1 MIHIGQRIKS
11 LAEKKNLTKMD
22 LAQGVQT
29 TESNIYKIFAN
40 PNIDLEK
47 LYKFSEILDV
57 PITYLL
63 TEDEGKVDDSPLPTV
78 GKAKMK
84 ERKAK
89 QYNKRLATELERER
103 EARQKAEALANAL
116 LVQNSNLSEALLKPL
131 GS

>member
-1 MIHIGQRIKS
+1 
-11 LAEKKNLTKMD
+11 MD